1 MKELEVC
8 QICNEPVIKL
18 NHFFHKHGFT
28 LAEYCTQQFNRR
40 DILTKEPIVF
50 KTVDQYF
57 SSDFLIIGLFG
68 AQYSQAEPILRI
80 FSAVLLLFFINAPL
94 ATVVRERRQPDQR
107 RNLLAIQ
114 RPQFRQLRQK

>member
-8 QICNEPVIKL
+8 QICNEPVVKL

-57 SSDFLIIGLFG
+57 SSDFLNKNNLKK
-68 AQYSQAEPILRI
+68 YLKSLPRDQAI
-80 FSAVLLLFFINAPL
+80 FYC
-94 ATVVRERRQPDQR
+94 Q
-107 RNLLAIQ
+107 NLLIK
-114 RPQFRQLRQK
+114 RKEDKQLIYSP